1 MTVRVQSLC
10 VLVMIAVLVSAGCT
24 PSDSDG
30 GILAPVPPDQ
40 RRANL
45 LRQLERKFENP
56 KAHSEL
62 GRFYLEQGRLDDAEF
77 HYKTALSF
85 DPMFWAARAGIV
97 KVLEAKGLAA
107 EAKQT
112 AELYINEVGAS
123 AGRSLRLGR
132 AFQNQQLDG
141 YALACYQQ
149 ALRLEPDSPEVYKQL
164 GYFYLG
170 RDDKVRAQ
178 EYFRRSFELDW
189 NQPDVAYEL
198 GRMGTRIEVQGKSEP
213 LSDARAGRSETKAEK

>member
-1 MTVRVQSLC
+1 MTGRVQPLC
-10 VLVMIAVLVSAGCT
+10 FVMVIGVLLLAGCT
-24 PSDSDG
+24 PSDSDEG
-30 GILAPVPPDQ
+30 SQAPVPPDQ
-40 RRANL
+40 QRADL
-45 LRQLERKFENP
+45 LRQLNRKFENP

-62 GRFYLEQGRLDDAEF
+62 GQFYLEQGRLDDAEF

-85 DPMFWAARAGIV
+85 DPMFWSARAGMV
-97 KVLEAKGLAA
+97 KVLEAKGLTA
-107 EAKQT
+107 EARQT

-123 AGRSLRLGR
+123 AGRSLKLGR
-132 AFQNQQLDG
+132 AFQNKQLDG

-149 ALRLEPDSPEVYKQL
+149 ALRLEPDSAAVYKQL

-170 RDDKVRAQ
+170 GDDEVRAQ

-198 GRMGTRIEVQGKSEP
+198 GRMGTHIEVQRKSEQ
-213 LSDARAGRSETKAEK
+213 LSEAGAGESETKTQK